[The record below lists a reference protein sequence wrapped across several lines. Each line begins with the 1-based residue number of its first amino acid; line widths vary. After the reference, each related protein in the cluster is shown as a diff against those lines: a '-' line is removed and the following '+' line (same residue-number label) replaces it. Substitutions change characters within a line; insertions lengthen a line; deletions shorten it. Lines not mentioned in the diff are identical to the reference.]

1 MARVVR
7 SLSFTPSTPRFEYR
21 AYSPAEWVTRSCA
34 ADSSPALRQR
44 CASSVCRRPSSTTF
58 SNSAL
63 RIVLA
68 LEIVHLDRAG
78 TAAALDPG
86 DGLALRRRADGPLVR
101 FGNLVLAAARGRVA
115 VAHRRADAARHEP
128 ARAIGDAEGLVQLAR
143 RGALLGRRIHA
154 EAEQPLVE
162 RDMRPLENG
171 PDPHRE
177 LLPAV
182 AAVIP
187 ARTHRVPA
195 QRLHRIEP
203 AAARTGRAVG
213 PANVLQVNARLIRV
227 GERRV
232 GKLDRYHVSLLM
244 SGNHG
249 ITWLFSERYKRDKKR
264 TCAGE
269 QIWYVGFL
277 VAVDCNLAAT
287 ME

>member
-1 MARVVR
+1 MGH
-7 SLSFTPSTPRFEYR
+7 
-21 AYSPAEWVTRSCA
+21 
-34 ADSSPALRQR
+34 ALMRGGL
-44 CASSVCRRPSSTTF
+44 F
-58 SNSAL
+58 
-63 RIVLA
+63 
-68 LEIVHLDRAG
+68 AG
-78 TAAALDPG
+78 LAAAVRFVGMPAAIKHDVLEQ
-86 DGLALRRRADGPLVR
+86 GLALRRRAALLDPAALVHEHVLGRADGPLVR